1 MAKVNVANLIKLLA
15 VLRARIPGR
24 HLPQLGNT
32 RVIDISLNLS
42 ISLLRLHFLNP
53 LHKID
58 VSTCFN

>member
-42 ISLLRLHFLNP
+42 ISLL
-53 LHKID
+53 
-58 VSTCFN
+58 